1 MLARSAARRW
11 ASGSIKAFQISG
23 RTANEG
29 ALPSASTTSVIED
42 FIDWPVSA
50 SHTAC
55 TCERMSSS
63 LVRSRRGACTEPA
76 TIWSLRRNQYVSW
89 LFPVEQYVTTSAG
102 CPERPAR
109 PERWA

>member
-1 MLARSAARRW
+1 MNQIGSSPAAFHVARRSLIRLDARSAARRW
-11 ASGSIKAFQISG
+11 ASESIKAFQISG

-50 SHTAC
+50 SHTDC

-63 LVRSRRGACTEPA
+63 LVRSNRGACTEPA
-76 TIWSLRRNQYVSW
+76 TIWSLRRNQ
-89 LFPVEQYVTTSAG
+89 
-102 CPERPAR
+102 
-109 PERWA
+109 